1 MYPNDKKQNIE
12 SLLKWKSDGVREKT
26 SLDWYSSDSKEWF
39 ENQIK
44 DKSKSTIEFYK
55 NNPIKY
61 EFNNHGFRTPD
72 DFNNEDVGD
81 VYLGCSHTAGV
92 GNHFDD
98 TWVGILNQDSDTK
111 CFNLGIPAAS
121 VGTCY
126 RILLYYKN
134 VLKINN
140 IFHYS
145 LTTPRYEFVYDTNSN
160 IRKLDYFRAYL
171 EELEETKTEF
181 PYDNFILSSFLT
193 EEYKML
199 DQLKTFMAIQNICRE
214 LDINYYLVTD
224 VMLENWI
231 KKTVED
237 IADAETHQNL
247 LFVES
252 RDGVH
257 YHTRKHYTL
266 AQYFKWLKLT
276 NTETKIDF
284 SIYGL

>member
-1 MYPNDKKQNIE
+1 MHPNDKKQNIE
-12 SLLKWKSDGVREKT
+12 SLLKWKSDGIRGKT
-26 SLDWYSSDSKEWF
+26 SLDWYSSDSEENF
-39 ENQIK
+39 ETRI
-44 DKSKSTIEFYK
+44 KSKFKSTYDLYK

-61 EFNNHGFRTPD
+61 EFNNYGFRTPD
-72 DFNNEDVGD
+72 DFNNEDIGD

-98 TWVGILNQDSDTK
+98 TWVGILNQDSDVK

-145 LTTPRYEFVYDTNSN
+145 LTTPRYEFVYDVTSN
-160 IRKLDYFRAYL
+160 TRRLDYFGAYL
-171 EELEETKTEF
+171 EELEQSNTEF

-193 EEYKML
+193 EEYKIL
-199 DQLKTFMAIQNICRE
+199 EQLKTFMAIQNICRE
-214 LDINYYLVTD
+214 LGINYYLITD
-224 VMLENWI
+224 VMLEKWI
-231 KKTVED
+231 KKTAKTISDTEKR
-237 IADAETHQNL
+237 ENL
-247 LFVES
+247 SFIES
-252 RDGVH
+252 RDGAH
-257 YHTRKHYTL
+257 YHTRKHYVL
-266 AQYFKWLKLT
+266 AQYFKFLKLT

-284 SIYGL
+284 SIYGF